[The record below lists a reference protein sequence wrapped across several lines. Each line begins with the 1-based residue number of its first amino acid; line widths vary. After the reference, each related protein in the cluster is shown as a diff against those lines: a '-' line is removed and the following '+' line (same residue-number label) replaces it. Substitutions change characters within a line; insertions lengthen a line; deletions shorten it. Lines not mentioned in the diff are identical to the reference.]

1 MKIIYKLANLIAFT
15 SLFMLM
21 EGCAK
26 EPTSVDSS
34 GIPSNV
40 KCVPT
45 KLPSLIKSINLND
58 PNASA
63 GSVPLVAVFKFAQDL
78 ETYEDPKCKTLK
90 PNCSVMLNV
99 QNATA
104 KKVYFDYTV
113 TYVAGGNTWEYQD
126 YLILEPNKSEDIGV
140 IAKNCGWINGGSNIT
155 VTTNNIIY
163 Q

>member
-1 MKIIYKLANLIAFT
+1 M
-15 SLFMLM
+15 M
-21 EGCAK
+21 ESCAK
-26 EPTSVDSS
+26 EPTSADSS

-78 ETYEDPKCKTLK
+78 ETYEDAKCKTLK

-99 QNATA
+99 QNATD
-104 KKVYFDYTV
+104 KKCFLLHC
-113 TYVAGGNTWEYQD
+113 
-126 YLILEPNKSEDIGV
+126 YLTLLVV
-140 IAKNCGWINGGSNIT
+140 IHG
-155 VTTNNIIY
+155 IIKII
-163 Q
+163 

>member
-1 MKIIYKLANLIAFT
+1 MKIIYKLANLLALT
-15 SLFMLM
+15 TLFVMM
-21 EGCAK
+21 ESCAK
-26 EPTSVDSS
+26 EPTSADSS

-78 ETYEDPKCKTLK
+78 ETYEDAKCKTLK

-99 QNATA
+99 QNATD
-104 KKVYFDYTV
+104 KKVFFDYIV
-113 TYVAGGNTWEYQD
+113 TYVAGGNTWDYQN
-126 YLILEPNKSEDIGV
+126 YLIIEPYKSEDIGV
-140 IAKNCGWINGGSNIT
+140 IAKNCGWISGGNIS